1 MIIAKTITETRK
13 IIAHA
18 HTTGKSIGL
27 VPTMGALHD
36 GHLSLIRACRTQ
48 CDYTV
53 VSIFVNPTQFGP
65 NEDCDRYPRT
75 FDADSA
81 ACEKLNVDLIFAP
94 DTNEMYPQ
102 QNLTWII
109 PEKLGDHLCGAS
121 RPGFFRGVCTVVS
134 KLFHI
139 IQPDVAYFGRKD
151 AQQLAV
157 IRHMVADLNFPVEIR
172 PIDTVR
178 EPDGLAMSSRNAYL
192 TPEQR
197 IQASCLYQALTL
209 ARDLITAG
217 QKNPDTI
224 IQALKKRIENQ
235 PDTKIDY
242 ISIVDND
249 LMHPVSTIDAP
260 VTIALAVHLGPARLI
275 DNIMVDPNSQKP

>member
-1 MIIAKTITETRK
+1 MIIAKTITETREH
-13 IIAHA
+13 IARA
-18 HTTGKSIGL
+18 RTAGKSIGL
-27 VPTMGALHD
+27 VPTMGALHQ
-36 GHLSLIRACRTQ
+36 GHLSLIRSCRTQ
-48 CDYTV
+48 CDYSV

-75 FDADSA
+75 FNADAA
-81 ACEKLNVDLIFAP
+81 ACAELGVDLIFAP

-102 QNLTWII
+102 PNLTWINI
-109 PEKLGDHLCGAS
+109 DNLGNHLCGAS
-121 RPGFFRGVCTVVS
+121 RPSFFRGVCTVVS

-157 IRHMVADLNFPVEIR
+157 IRRMVADLNLPVEIR

-197 IQASCLYQALTL
+197 AQAPCLYQALTL

-217 QKNPDTI
+217 QKNPDTV
-224 IQALKKRIENQ
+224 IQAIKNHIENQ
-235 PDTKIDY
+235 PDTHIDY

-249 LMHPVSTIDAP
+249 LMQPVSTLDAP

-275 DNIMVDPNSQKP
+275 DNILVDPHHQMP

>member
-1 MIIAKTITETRK
+1 MIIAKTITETREH
-13 IIAHA
+13 IARA
-18 HTTGKSIGL
+18 RTAGKSIGL

-36 GHLSLIRACRTQ
+36 GHLSLIRSCRTQ
-48 CDYTV
+48 CDYSV

-81 ACEKLNVDLIFAP
+81 ACEKLGVDLIFAP
-94 DTNEMYPQ
+94 DTIEMYPQ
-102 QNLTWII
+102 QNLTWVN
-109 PEKLGDHLCGAS
+109 PDKLGDHLCGAS

-157 IRHMVADLNFPVEIR
+157 IRRMVADLNLPVEIR

-178 EPDGLAMSSRNAYL
+178 EPDGLALSSRNAYL

-197 IQASCLYQALTL
+197 TQAPCLFQALTL

-217 QKNPDTI
+217 QNNPDI
-224 IQALKKRIENQ
+224 VIQAVKKHIQKQ

-249 LMHPVSTIDAP
+249 LMQPVSTIDSP

-275 DNIMVDPNSQKP
+275 DNIIVDPNQKIP